1 MNKLF
6 LSLALIFLSIS
17 CSNPTGKK
25 ENLLPPPGSITE
37 ELEAQKDL
45 AKIDFSKTIHEFG
58 DVQHGEV
65 LEYTF
70 VFKNTGK
77 SDLVIYSALA
87 GCGCTVP
94 EFDKN
99 PIAPGESGKVKI
111 VFNTRGFR
119 GIQNKAITIYSN
131 AANSTVS
138 LFVTAHIHV

>member
-6 LSLALIFLSIS
+6 LFFALISLAIS
-17 CSNPTGKK
+17 CSNPSDKK
-25 ENLLPPPGSITE
+25 ESLLPPPAE
-37 ELEAQKDL
+37 KMAEMEAKKDL

-77 SDLVIYSALA
+77 GDLVIYSASA
-87 GCGCTVP
+87 SCGCTVP

-99 PIAPGESGKVKI
+99 PIAPGKSGKVKI

-119 GIQNKAITIYSN
+119 GVQNKAITIYSN
-131 AANSTVS
+131 AANSTVA